1 MNVKLI
7 NYMQNP
13 IGTMAIAVA
22 KCYDSEPKESVV
34 KGCIKKRHDSVTEH
48 SMYVFEVSEV
58 SRAFLA
64 QVTRHR
70 HLQFTVRSQRYTNE
84 SDFNYVT
91 PDSIKESKAS
101 YIYKK
106 FMKDCSSFYETL
118 VNEYNI
124 PKEDARFA
132 LPNATEVK
140 MVISGNY
147 RAWMKFCELRE
158 DHHTQWEIRKFA
170 FEVDRLIHE
179 VTPLTPFKELF
190 DYKED

>member
-1 MNVKLI
+1 MKVELI

-13 IGTMAIAVA
+13 IETMATAVA

-48 SMYVFEVSEV
+48 SMYVFEVSDV

-91 PDSIKESKAS
+91 PDSIKESRAS

-106 FMKDCSSFYETL
+106 FMEDCNSFYEAL
-118 VNEYNI
+118 VNNYNI
-124 PKEDARFA
+124 PKEDARFV

-179 VTPLTPFKELF
+179 VTPLIPFKELF

>member
-1 MNVKLI
+1 MKVELI

-13 IGTMAIAVA
+13 IETMATAVA

-48 SMYVFEVSEV
+48 SMYVFEVLDV

-91 PDSIKESKAS
+91 PDSIKESRAS

-106 FMKDCSSFYETL
+106 FMEDCNSLYEAL
-118 VNEYNI
+118 VNKYNI
-124 PKEDARFA
+124 PKEDARFV

-147 RAWMKFCELRE
+147 RTWMKFCELRE
-158 DHHTQWEIRKFA
+158 DHHAQWEIRKFA

-179 VTPLTPFKELF
+179 VTPLIPFKELF